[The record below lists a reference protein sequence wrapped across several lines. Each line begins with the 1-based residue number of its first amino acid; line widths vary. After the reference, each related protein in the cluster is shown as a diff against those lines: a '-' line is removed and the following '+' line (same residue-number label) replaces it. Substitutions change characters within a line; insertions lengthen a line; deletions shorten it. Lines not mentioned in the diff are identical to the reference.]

1 MATTTNY
8 SWNTPNDTDYVKDGA
23 LAIRTLGSNADSTLF
38 TALGG
43 NYPGLRLVKK
53 QTIGS
58 AVSSISVSDA
68 FSSTYENYKIIISGN
83 GGGSGNGA
91 FRMSLNGITTN
102 YYNSY
107 VRVNYDGNILG
118 LGNNAVL
125 ASWIEVGSF
134 STTSISMNCDL
145 LNPFLAKPTRMSAMY
160 SDVNYGFSNN
170 GYNSNSTSATG
181 FSLQCVGAASV
192 TGGTIYVYG
201 YGAS

>member
-8 SWNTPNDTDYVKDGA
+8 SFDTPNDTDYVRDGA
-23 LAIRTLGSNADSTLF
+23 LAIRTLGSDVDTTLF

-43 NYPGLRLVKK
+43 NYPGLRLIKK

-68 FSSTYENYKIIISGN
+68 FSATYENYKIIISGN

-107 VRVNYDGNILG
+107 VRVDYNGSANG
-118 LGNNAVL
+118 LGNNAAV
-125 ASWIEVGSF
+125 ASWTDVGSF
-134 STTSISMNCDL
+134 STTSVSLNCDL

-160 SDVNYGFSNN
+160 SDFAYGFSNN

-181 FSLQCVGAASV
+181 FSLQCVGGTA